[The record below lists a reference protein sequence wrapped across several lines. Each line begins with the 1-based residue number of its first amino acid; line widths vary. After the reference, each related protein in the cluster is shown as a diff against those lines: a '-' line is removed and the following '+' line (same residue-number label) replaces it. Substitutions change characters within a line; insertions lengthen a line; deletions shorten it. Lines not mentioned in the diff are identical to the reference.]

1 MWMWAD
7 PELLPNSISCN
18 DGLVVNRG
26 PGYFEVDVDVGSSRA
41 AATAVGLVS
50 GATTSL
56 VIDMAIL
63 LEGRTA
69 EELPEQL
76 LGTVRFS
83 HLDMKGAPFF
93 DPQTGIVCP
102 AAKKSKK

>member
-1 MWMWAD
+1 MVRRCCT
-7 PELLPNSISCN
+7 PLELILPAC
-18 DGLVVNRG
+18 RG

-63 LEGRTA
+63 LEGRSA

-93 DPQTGIVCP
+93 DPQTGIICS
-102 AAKKSKK
+102 AANKPKK

>member
-1 MWMWAD
+1 MIGNAF
-7 PELLPNSISCN
+7 
-18 DGLVVNRG
+18 RG

-63 LEGRTA
+63 LEGRSA

-93 DPQTGIVCP
+93 DPQTGIICP
-102 AAKKSKK
+102 AANKPRK